1 MSEEPKP
8 GDNLAHVNKLTSEMQ
23 HHAGLWSRDVGQA
36 EKHERE
42 ILVRAYELCL
52 WAEGDPNNDVVING
66 LIVSAGIPYTKKSHK
81 CTQVLHYA
89 FNGAKVKPEPSQL
102 SRWAW
107 TIQHA
112 LDQNPRPPPSEL
124 LAFIEKEGGTV
135 KCREKSRSTRT
146 VQPTKKTEPI
156 PCNLPDELNG
166 KTVKLRKDAA
176 GKWSLEIKVVSDDTT
191 SVQEE
196 HEPEEVNHA

>member
-8 GDNLAHVNKLTSEMQ
+8 GDNLAHVNKLTSEMR

-52 WAEGDPNNDVVING
+52 WAQQDPNNDVVING

-89 FNGAKVKPEPSQL
+89 FNEAKVKPEPSQL

-112 LDQNPRPPPSEL
+112 LGPEPAPPAQRIACVYRKGRRHREVSR
-124 LAFIEKEGGTV
+124 EGPVYPHG
-135 KCREKSRSTRT
+135 
-146 VQPTKKTEPI
+146 PTH
-156 PCNLPDELNG
+156 
-166 KTVKLRKDAA
+166 
-176 GKWSLEIKVVSDDTT
+176 
-191 SVQEE
+191 QENRAD
-196 HEPEEVNHA
+196 PMQSA